1 MVERLGRRGGDVRE
15 ETGKEVEG
23 RRGAGGGKERGS
35 FERVGWGRGKGEGR
49 KLGRSDSLVGDSCMT
64 GREMSEKTN
73 KPNYGVTD
81 ENFHAAS
88 NVIK

>member
-1 MVERLGRRGGDVRE
+1 MEDRRGV
-15 ETGKEVEG
+15 
-23 RRGAGGGKERGS
+23 GGGKERGS
-35 FERVGWGRGKGEGR
+35 FERVELGGENGEGGRETGEGR

-64 GREMSEKTN
+64 GREMSGKTN
-73 KPNYGVTD
+73 KPNYGVPD

>member
-1 MVERLGRRGGDVRE
+1 MV
-15 ETGKEVEG
+15 
-23 RRGAGGGKERGS
+23 
-35 FERVGWGRGKGEGR
+35 EGR
-49 KLGRSDSLVGDSCMT
+49 KLERRDSLAGDSCMT